1 MAIIKQTDWT
11 PPVVA
16 THGTVQQIG
25 ENPTRTYRELLMAED
40 VNGDPVPYRYDN
52 GIAAGAIA
60 YLRIPHAMSVGAGV
74 GNVTPPV
81 VVTPVATGVNDPSR
95 IPDVV
100 IPMLVTDMA
109 DVATNR
115 PGVSVELVW
124 DAAQAL
130 GLPVID
136 TGMWADEN
144 YIYIAIY
151 NDNTAGTATTVV
163 SFVVYVEYTHSVIT
177 NEIVTGTYYQMT

>member
-1 MAIIKQTDWT
+1 MAIIRQSDWAPPLTTQTVPAGSHD
-11 PPVVA
+11 
-16 THGTVQQIG
+16 TVQQIG

-40 VNGDPVPYRYDN
+40 AAGEPIPYRYDSAIN
-52 GIAAGAIA
+52 AGAVA

-74 GNVTPPV
+74 GNVTPPA

-100 IPMLVTDMA
+100 IPMLVTDLA
-109 DVATNR
+109 DIGTNLA
-115 PGVSVELVW
+115 GVSLELIW

-130 GLPVID
+130 GLPNIN

-144 YIYIAIY
+144 YIYIGNA
-151 NDNTAGTATTVV
+151 APTTVV